1 MTRQASGPDVIDRS
15 TASQPNTSELAYATQ
30 KLMRSTCASLDRD
43 LSSK

>member
-1 MTRQASGPDVIDRS
+1 MTRQASGSDVIDRS